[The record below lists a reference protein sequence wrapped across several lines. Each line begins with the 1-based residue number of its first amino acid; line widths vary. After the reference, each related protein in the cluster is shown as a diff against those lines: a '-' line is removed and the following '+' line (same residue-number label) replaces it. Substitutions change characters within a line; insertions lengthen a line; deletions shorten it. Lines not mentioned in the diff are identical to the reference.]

1 VAKGGVREG
10 EGNVGEESKLLP
22 GCARAA
28 AILGKGVL
36 ASGVLPKRDVTGE
49 RMHERDG
56 CRQEGEDDMLQLSFW
71 LYVVGT
77 CT

>member
-10 EGNVGEESKLLP
+10 EGNVGEASKLLP

-28 AILGKGVL
+28 VILGKGVL
-36 ASGVLPKRDVTGE
+36 ASRVLPKRDVTGE
-49 RMHERDG
+49 RMHVRDG
-56 CRQEGEDDMLQLSFW
+56 CRQEGEEDMLQLSFW